1 MNLGSNMNIYQQI
14 RTNRWAAFW
23 ILIKGRCLST
33 FVLMQPPVLPD
44 NSGTRKQQKWKMKS
58 CIYKSC
64 PVLQHQHLFCQ
75 IILVHKKYGIFTEQ
89 KNFLVHFLLA
99 VSSVPVLLSSDCCT
113 AICIGFVLWIFL
125 CFILVL
131 AFEDNL
137 TRKKKYYSQEYW
149 KILLCIYFPAL
160 KHLTLSLGNL
170 DSGSVYQFLID

>member
-89 KNFLVHFLLA
+89 KNFFVHFLLA
-99 VSSVPVLLSSDCCT
+99 VAFQFYSPKIVVLLY
-113 AICIGFVLWIFL
+113 A
-125 CFILVL
+125 LVL
-131 AFEDNL
+131 CCESFFASF
-137 TRKKKYYSQEYW
+137 W
-149 KILLCIYFPAL
+149 FWLLKTIWLGRRNTIFKNTVRYFFASIFQL
-160 KHLTLSLGNL
+160 WS
-170 DSGSVYQFLID
+170 I